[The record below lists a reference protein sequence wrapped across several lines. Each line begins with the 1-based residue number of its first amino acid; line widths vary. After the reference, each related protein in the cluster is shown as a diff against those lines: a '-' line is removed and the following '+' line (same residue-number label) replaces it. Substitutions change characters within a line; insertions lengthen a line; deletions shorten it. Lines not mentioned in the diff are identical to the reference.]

1 MYTIEWLKD
10 AIENENRFKYLFFW
24 GHTAHKNGIV
34 TSSCLSQWWECDFE
48 KDGLKF
54 GSTEHWMMYQKA
66 LLFNDI
72 EIAKQI
78 LKVST
83 PGEAK
88 TLGRKVA
95 NFDNDTWNEH
105 RMNIVIEGN
114 CLKFAQNEDL
124 KTFLLNTKQRVLVEA
139 SPVDEIW
146 GVGLSKNS
154 NKINDPNNWRGLN
167 LLGFALMEVRDI
179 LK

>member
-1 MYTIEWLKD
+1 
-10 AIENENRFKYLFFW
+10 
-24 GHTAHKNGIV
+24 
-34 TSSCLSQWWECDFE
+34 
-48 KDGLKF
+48 
-54 GSTEHWMMYQKA
+54 MMYQKA